1 MGACGELWGNVG
13 RRSIRRLR
21 IKPTSER
28 MFLGQY
34 KYTTDAKGRLTI
46 PVRFRAALASGAFV
60 TQGFERNLMVYT
72 SDSYDR
78 LAKKAAALSATDPG
92 AREVKRVL
100 FGRAAEVS
108 LDSSGRILL
117 PDFLLEYAEI
127 DGEAYIVG
135 VGESFEVWGAEGW
148 AKKEESIGDSEGN
161 AQRFADYDLST
172 G

>member
-1 MGACGELWGNVG
+1 
-13 RRSIRRLR
+13 
-21 IKPTSER
+21 
-28 MFLGQY
+28 
-34 KYTTDAKGRLTI
+34 
-46 PVRFRAALASGAFV
+46 
-60 TQGFERNLMVYT
+60 MVYT

-127 DGEAYIVG
+127 DGEAFIVG
-135 VGESFEVWGAEGW
+135 VGESFEVWGADGW
-148 AKKEESIGDSEGN
+148 AKKEESIGNSEEN
-161 AQRFADYDLST
+161 ARRFADYDLST